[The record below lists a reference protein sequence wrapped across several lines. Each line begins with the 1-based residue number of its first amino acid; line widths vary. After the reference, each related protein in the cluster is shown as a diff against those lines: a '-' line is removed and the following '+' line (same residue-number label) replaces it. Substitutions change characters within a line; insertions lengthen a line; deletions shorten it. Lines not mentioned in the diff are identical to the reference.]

1 MHSPALR
8 AILPHDA
15 IYPPDEELCLRSA
28 EALEAPFVNVAHFR
42 GHMIPLQQMAEA
54 IGQICRRARTRGL
67 QVALEFIPGTG
78 LPDLSFA
85 QKVIES
91 CGESNC
97 KITLDFWHLDRS
109 GGTIQDIL
117 HLTPGIIAGLQL
129 CDRIP
134 PAPGTPYIPMSG
146 RDLPGEGQLPLHD
159 LVRSALTN
167 SPGISAEVEVFKEDL
182 RVLPAGRCCCS
193 DRCDR
198 QNMARGSLAGILR
211 ITDDVQTH
219 IRLVTQSRDRP
230 RRSSCRPRNSRGRSR
245 P

>member
-1 MHSPALR
+1 
-8 AILPHDA
+8 
-15 IYPPDEELCLRSA
+15 
-28 EALEAPFVNVAHFR
+28 
-42 GHMIPLQQMAEA
+42 MIPLQQMAEA
-54 IGQICRRARTRGL
+54 IGQICRRARMRGL

-78 LPDLSFA
+78 LPDVSFA

-109 GGTIQDIL
+109 GGTIQDIR
-117 HLTPGIIAGLQL
+117 HLPPGIIAGLQL

-182 RVLPAGRCCCS
+182 RALPPDVAAARIAATVRTWRAGLSGLKRRLGLPATRAVATGKK
-193 DRCDR
+193 CDFSPSPAASAADTSLCLWVVTR
-198 QNMARGSLAGILR
+198 RVSSLAVGLQPM
-211 ITDDVQTH
+211 D
-219 IRLVTQSRDRP
+219 
-230 RRSSCRPRNSRGRSR
+230 N
-245 P
+245 